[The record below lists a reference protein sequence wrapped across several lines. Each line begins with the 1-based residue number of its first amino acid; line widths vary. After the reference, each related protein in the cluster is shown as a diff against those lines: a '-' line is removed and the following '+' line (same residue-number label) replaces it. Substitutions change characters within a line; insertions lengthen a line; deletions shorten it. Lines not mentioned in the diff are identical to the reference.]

1 MALLIVQFKGRQ
13 NGKGCEM
20 IVNHVSAIG
29 LFILLV
35 VAAVCL
41 YWNDRNMRQK

>member
-1 MALLIVQFKGRQ
+1 
-13 NGKGCEM
+13 M
-20 IVNHVSAIG
+20 IVNNVSALG

-41 YWNDRNMRQK
+41 YWNEKNMRQK